1 LQQKETPRPHR
12 KRKPNYHQGPR
23 HFKRSESH
31 MKSLRKTICEV
42 WKTKLYSDVDVYCA
56 EDSGM
61 VKTHRLVLAAL
72 SPFLRDVLASQDPYC
87 NGESCLIY
95 LQDVS
100 SSVLADFLGR
110 VCGGEDELAEV
121 DPSLEFLGFGGL
133 GLILEMSEQA
143 STRIK
148 VEPEFYG
155 EYEPEPDPDFWA
167 ADDFGGNNDNNKEDE
182 EDTSSANVDKHYL
195 QTANVDF
202 QRRIANDVDF
212 QRRIAWNCFEPLDKT
227 MAKCTMCTTMVKT
240 VQGCTSSMLNHL
252 RRDHPKLSGLLEE
265 DSEEEQWNKDSSPDM
280 EEPLKRKHSKT
291 KAMVAVKSSRDRSPH
306 LDKGLQRR
314 SLAWNYFQPVDKEV
328 AMCSA
333 CRGLIKTDNG
343 TGTMLNHL
351 RRTHPDLHS
360 QLKKEC
366 DEQQQRVPD
375 SIPEVEPDSE
385 LRKNEMSEE
394 AVRSSPVWRFFKLDP
409 EDENQIRCGT
419 CEKVGWVRICRLGWD
434 RLGQVSSG

>member
-12 KRKPNYHQGPR
+12 KRKPNYYQGPR

-31 MKSLRKTICEV
+31 MKSLSKTICEV

-56 EDSGM
+56 EDSGL

-72 SPFLRDVLASQDPYC
+72 SPFLRDVLASQDRYC
-87 NGESCLIY
+87 NGESCVVY

-121 DPSLEFLGFGGL
+121 DPSLDFLGFGGL

-167 ADDFGGNNDNNKEDE
+167 ADDFGGNNDNNVEDE
-182 EDTSSANVDKHYL
+182 EDTS
-195 QTANVDF
+195 TAN
-202 QRRIANDVDF
+202 VDF

-252 RRDHPKLSGLLEE
+252 RRDHPELRGLLEE
-265 DSEEEQWNKDSSPDM
+265 DCEEDQWNKDISPDM
-280 EEPLKRKHSKT
+280 EEPRKRKHSKG
-291 KAMVAVKSSRDRSPH
+291 KATVAVKSSRDRSPH
-306 LDKGLQRR
+306 EDKRLQRR
-314 SLAWNYFQPVDKEV
+314 SHAWNYFQPVDKKV

-343 TGTMLNHL
+343 TGSMLNHL

-366 DEQQQRVPD
+366 DEQQRVLD

-394 AVRSSPVWRFFKLDP
+394 AVRSSPVWRFFRLDP

-419 CEKVGWVRICRLGWD
+419 CEKVG
-434 RLGQVSSG
+434 